1 MKCDIVVNGSMLSTI
16 NRILYFGDHSHIQAI
31 FESSGELTMHHAIKD
46 GLELIGSRVDIEI
59 YNAAKEWGYILQGL
73 VYCNLIDASKY
84 GNPLVTN

>member
-46 GLELIGSRVDIEI
+46 GLELIGSRVDNEI
-59 YNAAKEWGYILQGL
+59 YTAAKEGGSILQGP
-73 VYCNLIDASKY
+73 VYCNLIDSSKD